1 MKRKLTKEIK
11 MNNTSKTILATLA
24 LSLALVGCDNVVKN
38 DKEGEAP
45 VVEENTENAPAENA
59 EEATDDKAAD
69 QASENTDENTE
80 ENADENATEDT
91 DENAAEGEENAEEN
105 AEEAED
111 DMADASDK
119 DIRETLEQAIFD
131 NRTQARA
138 IEILLEMT
146 PEKVA
151 DIKPELEQMLE
162 DSNQLID
169 EAQATLDQLG
179 N

>member
-1 MKRKLTKEIK
+1 

-59 EEATDDKAAD
+59 EEATDQKAED
-69 QASENTDENTE
+69 QASENADENTE
-80 ENADENATEDT
+80 ENAAEDT
-91 DENAAEGEENAEEN
+91 EENAEED
-105 AEEAED
+105 ADQTED

-146 PEKVA
+146 PEQVA

>member
-11 MNNTSKTILATLA
+11 MNNTSNTSKTILATLA

-45 VVEENTENAPAENA
+45 VVEENTENAPAENTEETTDQKA
-59 EEATDDKAAD
+59 ED
-69 QASENTDENTE
+69 QASENTDENSEENPAEGTE
-80 ENADENATEDT
+80 ENADENA
-91 DENAAEGEENAEEN
+91 EENADQT
-105 AEEAED
+105 ED
-111 DMADASDK
+111 DMANASDK

-146 PEKVA
+146 PEHVA

>member
-1 MKRKLTKEIK
+1 MKNTKEIK

-69 QASENTDENTE
+69 QASENTDENTD

-91 DENAAEGEENAEEN
+91 EENAAEGEEN

-146 PEKVA
+146 PEQVA

-169 EAQATLDQLG
+169 EAQATLDQLA

>member
-1 MKRKLTKEIK
+1 
-11 MNNTSKTILATLA
+11 MNNTSKTIFATLA

-80 ENADENATEDT
+80 ENAEATEDT
-91 DENAAEGEENAEEN
+91 DENAAEGEENAEET
-105 AEEAED
+105 EG

-169 EAQATLDQLG
+169 EAQAALDQLG

>member
-59 EEATDDKAAD
+59 EESTDDKAAD
-69 QASENTDENTE
+69 QASENADENTD

-91 DENAAEGEENAEEN
+91 DENTAEGEEN

-146 PEKVA
+146 PEQVA
-151 DIKPELEQMLE
+151 DIKPELEQMLQ

-169 EAQATLDQLG
+169 EAQATLDQLA

>member
-1 MKRKLTKEIK
+1 MKNTKEIK
-11 MNNTSKTILATLA
+11 MDNTSKTILATLA

-69 QASENTDENTE
+69 QASENADENT
-80 ENADENATEDT
+80 DENATEDT
-91 DENAAEGEENAEEN
+91 DENAAEGEEN

-146 PEKVA
+146 PEQVA
-151 DIKPELEQMLE
+151 DIKPELEQMLQ

-169 EAQATLDQLG
+169 EAQATLDQLA

>member
-1 MKRKLTKEIK
+1 

-59 EEATDDKAAD
+59 EESTDDKAAD
-69 QASENTDENTE
+69 QASENADENTD

-91 DENAAEGEENAEEN
+91 DENTAEGEEN

-146 PEKVA
+146 PEQVA
-151 DIKPELEQMLE
+151 DIKPELEQMLQ

-169 EAQATLDQLG
+169 EAQATLDQLA

>member
-1 MKRKLTKEIK
+1 MT
-11 MNNTSKTILATLA
+11 NTSKTILATLA

-45 VVEENTENAPAENA
+45 VVEENTENTENAPAENA

-80 ENADENATEDT
+80 ENAEATEDT

-105 AEEAED
+105 AEETED

-119 DIRETLEQAIFD
+119 DIRERLEQAIFD

-151 DIKPELEQMLE
+151 DIRPELEQMLE
-162 DSNQLID
+162 ESNQLID
-169 EAQATLDQLG
+169 EAQAALDQLG

>member
-1 MKRKLTKEIK
+1 
-11 MNNTSKTILATLA
+11 MNNTSKTILSTLA

-45 VVEENTENAPAENA
+45 VVEENTENTENAPAENA

-69 QASENTDENTE
+69 QTNENADENTE
-80 ENADENATEDT
+80 ENAEATEDN
-91 DENAAEGEENAEEN
+91 DENAAEGEENAEET
-105 AEEAED
+105 ED

>member
-69 QASENTDENTE
+69 QASENTDENTD

-91 DENAAEGEENAEEN
+91 EENAAEGEEN

-111 DMADASDK
+111 DMADASDQ

-146 PEKVA
+146 PEQVA
-151 DIKPELEQMLE
+151 DIKPELEQMLQ

-169 EAQATLDQLG
+169 EAQATLDQLA

>member
-1 MKRKLTKEIK
+1 MKRRLTKEIK

-59 EEATDDKAAD
+59 EESTDDKAAD
-69 QASENTDENTE
+69 QASENTDENT
-80 ENADENATEDT
+80 D
-91 DENAAEGEENAEEN
+91 ENAEEN
-105 AEEAED
+105 ADQTED
-111 DMADASDK
+111 DMANASDQ

-146 PEKVA
+146 PEQVA

>member
-1 MKRKLTKEIK
+1 
-11 MNNTSKTILATLA
+11 MNNTSKTVLATLA

-45 VVEENTENAPAENA
+45 VVEENTENAPAENS

-69 QASENTDENTE
+69 QASENTDENT
-80 ENADENATEDT
+80 DENATEDT
-91 DENAAEGEENAEEN
+91 EENAAEGEENAEESEN
-105 AEEAED
+105 
-111 DMADASDK
+111 DMADSSDK

-146 PEKVA
+146 PEQVA

>member
-1 MKRKLTKEIK
+1 MT
-11 MNNTSKTILATLA
+11 NTSKTILATLA

-80 ENADENATEDT
+80 ENATEDT

-111 DMADASDK
+111 DMEDASDK

-169 EAQATLDQLG
+169 EAQAALDQLG

>member
-1 MKRKLTKEIK
+1 

-45 VVEENTENAPAENA
+45 VVEENTENAPAENT
-59 EEATDDKAAD
+59 EEATDQTAED
-69 QASENTDENTE
+69 QAGENTD

-91 DENAAEGEENAEEN
+91 EENSDENAEEN
-105 AEEAED
+105 ADQTED

-146 PEKVA
+146 PEQVA
-151 DIKPELEQMLE
+151 DIKPELEQMLQ

-169 EAQATLDQLG
+169 EAQATLDQLA

>member
-1 MKRKLTKEIK
+1 

-24 LSLALVGCDNVVKN
+24 LSIALVGCDNVVKN

-59 EEATDDKAAD
+59 EETTDDMAAD
-69 QASENTDENTE
+69 QESENADENTE
-80 ENADENATEDT
+80 ENAEATEDT
-91 DENAAEGEENAEEN
+91 EENAAEGEENAEK
-105 AEEAED
+105 AED

-131 NRTQARA
+131 NRAQARA
-138 IEILLEMT
+138 IEILLDMT

>member
-1 MKRKLTKEIK
+1 MIKKKKRLTKEIK

-69 QASENTDENTE
+69 QASENADENTE
-80 ENADENATEDT
+80 ENAEATEDT
-91 DENAAEGEENAEEN
+91 DENAAEGEEN

-169 EAQATLDQLG
+169 EAQAALDQLG

>member
-1 MKRKLTKEIK
+1 MT
-11 MNNTSKTILATLA
+11 NTSKTILATLA

-80 ENADENATEDT
+80 ENAEATEDT
-91 DENAAEGEENAEEN
+91 DENPAEGEEN

-111 DMADASDK
+111 DMEDASDK

-146 PEKVA
+146 PEQVA

>member
-1 MKRKLTKEIK
+1 

-69 QASENTDENTE
+69 QASENTDENTD

-91 DENAAEGEENAEEN
+91 EENAAEGEEN

-111 DMADASDK
+111 DMADASDQ

-146 PEKVA
+146 PEQVA
-151 DIKPELEQMLE
+151 DIKPELEQMLQ

-169 EAQATLDQLG
+169 EAQATLDQLA

>member
-1 MKRKLTKEIK
+1 MKNTKEIK

-45 VVEENTENAPAENA
+45 VVEENTENAPAENT
-59 EEATDDKAAD
+59 EEATDQTAED
-69 QASENTDENTE
+69 QAGENTD

-91 DENAAEGEENAEEN
+91 EENSDENAEEN
-105 AEEAED
+105 ADQTED

-146 PEKVA
+146 PEQVA

>member
-1 MKRKLTKEIK
+1 MKNTKEIK

-69 QASENTDENTE
+69 QASENADENT
-80 ENADENATEDT
+80 DENATEDT
-91 DENAAEGEENAEEN
+91 DENAAEGEEN

-146 PEKVA
+146 PEQVA
-151 DIKPELEQMLE
+151 DIKPELEQMLQ

>member
-1 MKRKLTKEIK
+1 

-69 QASENTDENTE
+69 QASENADENTE
-80 ENADENATEDT
+80 ENAEATEDT

-169 EAQATLDQLG
+169 EAQAALDQLG

>member
-1 MKRKLTKEIK
+1 

-59 EEATDDKAAD
+59 EESTDDKAAD
-69 QASENTDENTE
+69 QASENTDENT
-80 ENADENATEDT
+80 D
-91 DENAAEGEENAEEN
+91 ENAEEN
-105 AEEAED
+105 ADQTED
-111 DMADASDK
+111 DMANVSDK

-146 PEKVA
+146 PEQVA

>member
-1 MKRKLTKEIK
+1 MT
-11 MNNTSKTILATLA
+11 NTSKTILATLA

-59 EEATDDKAAD
+59 EESTDDMAAD
-69 QASENTDENTE
+69 QASENADESAE
-80 ENADENATEDT
+80 ENT
-91 DENAAEGEENAEEN
+91 DENAAEGEEN

-146 PEKVA
+146 PEQVA
-151 DIKPELEQMLE
+151 DIKPELEQMLQ

-169 EAQATLDQLG
+169 EAQAALDEL
-179 N
+179 NK

>member
-1 MKRKLTKEIK
+1 

-45 VVEENTENAPAENA
+45 VVEENTENAPAENS

-69 QASENTDENTE
+69 QASENTDENTD
-80 ENADENATEDT
+80 ENADENATEDN
-91 DENAAEGEENAEEN
+91 DENAAEGEENAEET
-105 AEEAED
+105 ED

-146 PEKVA
+146 PEQVA

-162 DSNQLID
+162 DSNKLID

>member
-1 MKRKLTKEIK
+1 MT
-11 MNNTSKTILATLA
+11 NTSKTILATLA

-80 ENADENATEDT
+80 ENAEATEDT

-111 DMADASDK
+111 DMEDASDK

-169 EAQATLDQLG
+169 EAQAALDQLG

>member
-1 MKRKLTKEIK
+1 

-80 ENADENATEDT
+80 ENAEATEDT

-105 AEEAED
+105 AEQAED

-119 DIRETLEQAIFD
+119 DIRERLEQAIFD

-169 EAQATLDQLG
+169 EAQAALDQLG

>member
-1 MKRKLTKEIK
+1 MKETK
-11 MNNTSKTILATLA
+11 MTNTSKTILATLA

-59 EEATDDKAAD
+59 EESTDDMAAD
-69 QASENTDENTE
+69 QASENADESAE
-80 ENADENATEDT
+80 ENT

-146 PEKVA
+146 PEQVA
-151 DIKPELEQMLE
+151 GIRLELEQMLE
-162 DSNQLID
+162 ESNQLID

>member
-1 MKRKLTKEIK
+1 MT
-11 MNNTSKTILATLA
+11 NTSKTILATLA

-91 DENAAEGEENAEEN
+91 KESAEEN
-105 AEEAED
+105 AEETED
-111 DMADASDK
+111 DIADASDK

-146 PEKVA
+146 PEQVA

>member
-11 MNNTSKTILATLA
+11 MNNTSNTSKTILATLA

-45 VVEENTENAPAENA
+45 VVEENTENAPAENTEETTDQKA
-59 EEATDDKAAD
+59 ED
-69 QASENTDENTE
+69 QASENTDENSEENPAEGTE
-80 ENADENATEDT
+80 ENADENA
-91 DENAAEGEENAEEN
+91 EENADQT
-105 AEEAED
+105 ED
-111 DMADASDK
+111 DTADASDK

-146 PEKVA
+146 PEQVA

>member
-1 MKRKLTKEIK
+1 

-45 VVEENTENAPAENA
+45 VVEENTENTENAPAENA

-80 ENADENATEDT
+80 ENATEDT

-146 PEKVA
+146 PEQVA

>member
-1 MKRKLTKEIK
+1 

-59 EEATDDKAAD
+59 EESTDDKAAD
-69 QASENTDENTE
+69 QASENADENTD

-91 DENAAEGEENAEEN
+91 DENAAEGEEN

-146 PEKVA
+146 PEQVA
-151 DIKPELEQMLE
+151 DIKPELEQMLQ

>member
-1 MKRKLTKEIK
+1 MT
-11 MNNTSKTILATLA
+11 NTSKTIFATLA

-69 QASENTDENTE
+69 QASENTDENTD

-91 DENAAEGEENAEEN
+91 EENAAEGEEN

-169 EAQATLDQLG
+169 EAQAALDQLG

>member
-1 MKRKLTKEIK
+1 MT
-11 MNNTSKTILATLA
+11 NTSKTILATLA

-45 VVEENTENAPAENA
+45 VVEENTENAPAENT

-80 ENADENATEDT
+80 ENAEATEDT

-111 DMADASDK
+111 DMEDASDK

-169 EAQATLDQLG
+169 EAQAALDQLG

>member
-1 MKRKLTKEIK
+1 MT
-11 MNNTSKTILATLA
+11 NTSKTILATLA

-45 VVEENTENAPAENA
+45 VVEENTENTENAPAENA
-59 EEATDDKAAD
+59 EEATDDKTAD

-80 ENADENATEDT
+80 ENADENTTEDT
-91 DENAAEGEENAEEN
+91 DENAAEGEEN

>member
-1 MKRKLTKEIK
+1 

-59 EEATDDKAAD
+59 EESTDDKAAD
-69 QASENTDENTE
+69 QASENTDENT
-80 ENADENATEDT
+80 D
-91 DENAAEGEENAEEN
+91 ENAEEN
-105 AEEAED
+105 ADQTED
-111 DMADASDK
+111 DMANASDQ

-146 PEKVA
+146 PEQVA

>member
-1 MKRKLTKEIK
+1 

-45 VVEENTENAPAENA
+45 VVEENTENTENAPAENA

-80 ENADENATEDT
+80 ENATEDT

>member
-1 MKRKLTKEIK
+1 

-45 VVEENTENAPAENA
+45 VVEEKTENAPAEDA
-59 EEATDDKAAD
+59 EETTDDMAAD
-69 QASENTDENTE
+69 QTS
-80 ENADENATEDT
+80 ENADESAEENT
-91 DENAAEGEENAEEN
+91 DENAAEGEENAGENSEEN
-105 AEEAED
+105 AEEATD

-119 DIRETLEQAIFD
+119 DIKETLEQAIFD

-146 PEKVA
+146 PEQVA
-151 DIKPELEQMLE
+151 DIKPELEQMLQ

-169 EAQATLDQLG
+169 EAQAALDEL
-179 N
+179 NK

>member
-1 MKRKLTKEIK
+1 MKETK
-11 MNNTSKTILATLA
+11 MTNTSKTILATLA

-59 EEATDDKAAD
+59 EESTDDMAAD
-69 QASENTDENTE
+69 QASENADESAE
-80 ENADENATEDT
+80 ENT

-146 PEKVA
+146 PEQVA
-151 DIKPELEQMLE
+151 DIKPELEQMLQ

-169 EAQATLDQLG
+169 EAQAALDEL
-179 N
+179 NK